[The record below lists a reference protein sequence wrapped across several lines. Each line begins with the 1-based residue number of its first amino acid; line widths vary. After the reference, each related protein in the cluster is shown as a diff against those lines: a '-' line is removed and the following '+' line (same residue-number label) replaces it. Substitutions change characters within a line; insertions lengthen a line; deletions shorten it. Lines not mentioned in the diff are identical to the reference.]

1 MSIDRIR
8 ALIADSEVA
17 AALALLVE
25 SAAAHGGEL
34 HDEAILLTSRFNA
47 LEREL
52 ERGMLTSDA
61 ASARRAQ
68 ITQAALRLSRRLD
81 TAEPAPAP
89 APAHARGEVLAR
101 PAPIPPARATGARR
115 ARLFLAS
122 SYEVRDDRDALD
134 LFIRQQN
141 DHAGDRGLY
150 IEVVRWENFLDA
162 MSATRLQDEYNVA
175 VRSADVFLSL
185 FFTKTGKYTEE
196 EFDQAYAQFKSTGR
210 PLIYTYFKNGP
221 IQTGSS
227 NPDDLTSLWAFQ
239 KKLEKLGHY
248 PTRYDN
254 IDSLKLHVRGQ
265 LDRLPEL
272 LSSPRVG

>member
-1 MSIDRIR
+1 MPTDRIR
-8 ALIADSEVA
+8 ALVAEGEVA
-17 AALALLVE
+17 AALVLLVE

-47 LEREL
+47 LEREVL
-52 ERGMLTSDA
+52 RGTLTSDA

-68 ITQAALRLSRRLD
+68 ITQAVLGLSRRLD
-81 TAEPAPAP
+81 AMEPAPAP
-89 APAHARGEVLAR
+89 APAHARGEAQQPAIMP
-101 PAPIPPARATGARR
+101 PAPAPNARR

-134 LFIRQQN
+134 LYIRQQN

-162 MSATRLQDEYNVA
+162 MSATRLQDEYNIA

-185 FFTKTGKYTEE
+185 FFTKTGRYTEE
-196 EFDQAYAQFKSTGR
+196 EFDQAYAQFQNTGR
-210 PLIYTYFKNGP
+210 PLVYTYFKDGP
-221 IQTGSS
+221 IQTGSA
-227 NPDDLTSLWAFQ
+227 NPEHLTSLWAFQ

-254 IDSLKLHVRGQ
+254 IDSLKLQVRGQ
-265 LDRLPEL
+265 LDRLPAL
-272 LSSPRVG
+272 LSSPRAG